1 MTEKQI
7 DQQTMEDLLKQ
18 AVNEPGLI
26 SSAYSNFHNYS
37 VLNSLW
43 VLIQCMADGIEP
55 GPISTYKGW
64 QALGR
69 QVRKGEHA
77 MCMWQPF
84 SFVKKETDPDTGEET
99 SERVTYFR
107 VKNRWFVLSQT
118 DGDPIPEQ
126 VAPEWDPKQAMEA
139 LGISEIAFDQ
149 LNGNIQGFA
158 RETSLAIN
166 PVNPMPHKTR
176 FHEIA
181 HIVLGHT
188 KDGDMVDSERIPH
201 NLIEVEAEGV
211 AMIMCESLG
220 LPGAEFS
227 RGYIQVWYGM
237 GEEIPEANARRIFS
251 AVNRI
256 IQAGM
261 VEAETEQIAEAA

>member
-7 DQQTMEDLLKQ
+7 DQQTMEALLKQ

-26 SSAYSNFHNYS
+26 NSAYSNFHNYS

-43 VLIQCMADGIEP
+43 ALIQCKADGIEP

-69 QVRKGEHA
+69 QVRKGQHA

-126 VAPEWDPKQAMEA
+126 SAPEWDPEQAMEA
-139 LGISEIAFDQ
+139 LGISEIAFDE
-149 LNGNIQGFA
+149 LNGNILGFA

-188 KDGDMVDSERIPH
+188 KDGKLVDGERIPR

-211 AMIMCESLG
+211 AMIMCEALG
-220 LPGAEFS
+220 LPGAELS
-227 RGYIQVWYGM
+227 RGYIQDWYGT
-237 GEEIPEANARRIFS
+237 GKEIPEANARRIFS
-251 AVNRI
+251 AANKI
-256 IQAGM
+256 MKAGWA
-261 VEAETEQIAEAA
+261 VAEEDEAREAA